1 MLRDKDAET
10 RKLDEEESQYME
22 RRKERGRKIIQIEK
36 EELTRREDEVHVL
49 RGEFDKVRKK
59 NEEAEDKIQAQIKE
73 LQLQLDDMRLEHRF
87 TIIH

>member
-1 MLRDKDAET
+1 
-10 RKLDEEESQYME
+10 ME

-73 LQLQLDDMRLEHRF
+73 LQLQHYE
-87 TIIH
+87 

>member
-1 MLRDKDAET
+1 
-10 RKLDEEESQYME
+10 ME

>member
-1 MLRDKDAET
+1 
-10 RKLDEEESQYME
+10 ME

-87 TIIH
+87 VIIH

>member
-1 MLRDKDAET
+1 
-10 RKLDEEESQYME
+10 ME

-59 NEEAEDKIQAQIKE
+59 NEEAEEKSAPEPQSAPHYGEPKAPQHQAVPQP
-73 LQLQLDDMRLEHRF
+73 LPG
-87 TIIH
+87 TATSA

>member
-36 EELTRREDEVHVL
+36 EELTRREDEVNNL
-49 RGEFDKVRKK
+49 
-59 NEEAEDKIQAQIKE
+59 
-73 LQLQLDDMRLEHRF
+73 LS
-87 TIIH
+87 